1 VLKNFKIF
9 TVITGI
15 FFFHSLFSKADD
27 TFEGKQETPD
37 MEALLR
43 WVQDKRLVTVKELGG
58 DLSISAEVRTEMQAA
73 NEKKNGVRQRGRHSA
88 TSLPTCSFDAEVNLM
103 LDYMTDRTW
112 ASVRLEFDNDMGL
125 VSGTVDKIALERAFL
140 GGRIY
145 VGDTFNFNASLG
157 RNNLDNLFDSR
168 IEFSSIFDGL
178 LLEFSKVFEKA
189 GDVFFNVGS
198 FLINDRK
205 YHFAYIGELSW
216 YRMGGSCF
224 YSKYSFVNWK
234 KNYKNPLKD
243 LPFNFR
249 VSQWI
254 LGYQCTVTKWEKL
267 LKVYCAGL
275 LNHSAKK
282 LELTGNRKANWG
294 GYVGFSLGR
303 ILKKGDWAFD
313 INYQFVGPQA
323 IPGFD
328 VGGITRGNAADVG
341 FYFIEEDDGTRIPTT
356 RETAVG
362 FGNYK
367 GFIVELLYA
376 ITGNLTVLNNFQ
388 MSNNLYDSIG
398 PKMKYLQYEIE
409 FIYAF

>member
-1 VLKNFKIF
+1 
-9 TVITGI
+9 
-15 FFFHSLFSKADD
+15 
-27 TFEGKQETPD
+27 
-37 MEALLR
+37 
-43 WVQDKRLVTVKELGG
+43 
-58 DLSISAEVRTEMQAA
+58 
-73 NEKKNGVRQRGRHSA
+73 
-88 TSLPTCSFDAEVNLM
+88 
-103 LDYMTDRTW
+103 
-112 ASVRLEFDNDMGL
+112 MGL